1 LYLINSTGRVLW
13 KNKLDERIK
22 SEIFQIDFYQNGKL
36 QYLFN
41 TASGIHLI
49 DRNGNYVERYPVKF
63 RADATNGLALFDY
76 DNRKE
81 YRIFVACSDRKV
93 YVYDIEGNIIPG
105 WKFPQSEGVV
115 EKTIQHFRLKEKDYI
130 VFSDPIRTY
139 MLDRR
144 GRERVKQKELVAVS
158 KNNQFYL
165 DMNLSG
171 GTPRLL
177 TTDIGGNVIEIDF
190 EGNMKKILTNSATGD
205 HFFRIK
211 DINQDGA
218 VEYIFADGNEL
229 KVIDSE
235 GERFFSYKIKS
246 DIEMLPDIYQ
256 FSVSDVKI
264 GITDSENNRIYLINS
279 DGSVY
284 EGFPLEGNTRYSI
297 GYFTGSDSRFNLIVG
312 SANGFIYNYS
322 IE

>member
-1 LYLINSTGRVLW
+1 
-13 KNKLDERIK
+13 
-22 SEIFQIDFYQNGKL
+22 
-36 QYLFN
+36 
-41 TASGIHLI
+41 
-49 DRNGNYVERYPVKF
+49 
-63 RADATNGLALFDY
+63 
-76 DNRKE
+76 
-81 YRIFVACSDRKV
+81 
-93 YVYDIEGNIIPG
+93 
-105 WKFPQSEGVV
+105 
-115 EKTIQHFRLKEKDYI
+115 
-130 VFSDPIRTY
+130 
-139 MLDRR
+139 
-144 GRERVKQKELVAVS
+144 
-158 KNNQFYL
+158 
-165 DMNLSG
+165 
-171 GTPRLL
+171 
-177 TTDIGGNVIEIDF
+177 
-190 EGNMKKILTNSATGD
+190 MKKILTNSASGD

-211 DINQDGA
+211 DIDQDGA
-218 VEYIFADGNEL
+218 VEFIFADGNEL